1 MSAIGTPS
9 ASSTSAEPER
19 EEAARLPCL
28 ATAQPQAAATSA
40 AVVEMLNVPEPSPPV
55 PAVSTRSSRAG
66 AHLDDVRAHRPR
78 RADELVDGLALGA
91 QRDQQARDLRG
102 VGLAAHHEPDRG
114 LGVSGAQRVA
124 GQQAVDRL
132 GDHAA
137 LPMARKF
144 RAITSPAGVSTDSG
158 WNCTPCRCGMSRWRS
173 AMTSPSRSRA
183 VAISASG
190 SGSIA
195 ASEW

>member
-1 MSAIGTPS
+1 M
-9 ASSTSAEPER
+9 SAEPER

-40 AVVEMLNVPEPSPPV
+40 AVVEMLNVPDPSPPV
-55 PAVSTRSSRAG
+55 PAVSTRSARSG
-66 AHLDDVRAHRPR
+66 ADLDHVRAHRAR
-78 RADELVDGLALGA
+78 GADELVDGLALGP
-91 QRDQQARDLRG
+91 QGDEQAGDLRRI
-102 VGLAAHHEPDRG
+102 GLAAHHEPDCG
-114 LGVSGAQRVA
+114 LGVACAQRVPR
-124 GQQAVDRL
+124 QQPVDRL

-158 WNCTPCRCGMSRWRS
+158 WNCTPCRWGMSRWRR

-183 VAISASG
+183 VAISTSG